1 MLTDVLLREYKSQQQ
16 LAKAREQLRQYAL
29 KAEDRATVHERNRI
43 AREIHDSVGHVLTAQ
58 AIQLSNAIAFWQSD
72 PPKAHQFLIES
83 RESVRTA
90 LKDIRHSVSTLR
102 SDPLQGKKL
111 EKAKE
116 LTLHYP
122 EIKVLILTT
131 FDDDEY
137 ISQAMNYG
145 AKGYLLKDT
154 LPEDLAMAIYAVNK
168 GHTYLGAGLFEKI
181 SQRCSPTAPPS
192 ADLARRLAEL
202 SPREQEVL
210 NLIAQGANNREIAT
224 KLYISHKTVKN
235 HVTSILSKL
244 NLRDRTQA
252 ALLVSKI

>member
-1 MLTDVLLREYKSQQQ
+1 MLYCLVFSRCVRQSGIILFWVLTDVLLREYKSQQQ

-111 EKAKE
+111 EKAIAWLPDTSMPILYFSWE
-116 LTLHYP
+116 LIFVCTVNQCFKAIALSRNSFLVQ
-122 EIKVLILTT
+122 KV
-131 FDDDEY
+131 
-137 ISQAMNYG
+137 
-145 AKGYLLKDT
+145 K
-154 LPEDLAMAIYAVNK
+154 
-168 GHTYLGAGLFEKI
+168 
-181 SQRCSPTAPPS
+181 
-192 ADLARRLAEL
+192 
-202 SPREQEVL
+202 
-210 NLIAQGANNREIAT
+210 
-224 KLYISHKTVKN
+224 
-235 HVTSILSKL
+235 SI
-244 NLRDRTQA
+244 Q
-252 ALLVSKI
+252 